1 MTLRTLVGLSA
12 ATFVLA
18 LAAGCATQGTGASA
32 SPAPSSATTAVM
44 EPKPVMVKSR
54 DGRFEGEMIGTP
66 APGSKFA
73 KLKIGMNFNEV
84 SGLIGGPASVDS
96 HETGKRW
103 IPFYFGNDARRME
116 AQYPGEGCLTFTG
129 GNIWGGGG
137 NELIR
142 ITADPTG
149 KLCKDE

>member
-1 MTLRTLVGLSA
+1 MNARHPVAIA
-12 ATFVLA
+12 AAALALA
-18 LAAGCATQGTGASA
+18 LAAGCASQGGSSTKTASA
-32 SPAPSSATTAVM
+32 SPAAAAGPQ
-44 EPKPVMVKSR
+44 PVKVKSR
-54 DGRFEGEMIGTP
+54 DGSFDGEMIGTP

-73 KLKIGMNFNEV
+73 KVKIGMEFNEV
-84 SGLIGGPASVDS
+84 SALIGGPSSLDS

-116 AQYPGEGCLTFTG
+116 AIYNGEGCLTFTA
-129 GNIWGGGG
+129 GNVWGGGG